1 MSQYLWQQKTWP
13 QLDWRSDQL
22 LEPLGQARK
31 AQGKVIAQ
39 AEYIGLETQARLVVE
54 EAFTT
59 SAIEGEKLDR
69 NTIRSSVARR
79 LGLPTAGLPAEE
91 RRVEG
96 LVEMLLD
103 ATTSYKEPL
112 TTRRLHG
119 WHAALFPTGYSGMD
133 KIQVGD
139 WRKGSEPMRVVSGR
153 PGREKVHYEAPPSAQ
168 ISDEMKQF
176 LSWWK
181 APSPNLDGLIRAGV
195 AHLWFVTIHPFDD
208 GNGRI
213 TRAITDMAIAQDE
226 AIGRRLYSLST
237 QIIQERNVYY
247 EILEKTQKQSCDITE
262 WLKWFLQMYTRA
274 VNRSQDMI
282 QKALRV
288 GQFWQKRSNAELNE
302 RQLKVIKRLVETE
315 PVGFEGGL
323 TNRKYVS
330 MTKTSRET
338 AKRDLSDLEAKGL
351 IKRNPGKGRS
361 VSYSLVIK
369 ESSS

>member
-1 MSQYLWQQKTWP
+1 MGQYLWQQKTWP
-13 QLDWRSDQL
+13 ELKWRSDDL
-22 LEPLGQARK
+22 LETLGQARK

-39 AEYIGLETQARLVVE
+39 AEYIGLETQASLVVE

-69 NTIRSSVARR
+69 NTIRTSVARR
-79 LGLPTAGLPAEE
+79 LGLPTAGLPLEE

-103 ATTSYKEPL
+103 ATTNYKEPL
-112 TTRRLHG
+112 TAKRLHG
-119 WHAALFPTGYSGMD
+119 WHAALFPTGYSGIH

-139 WRKGSEPMRVVSGR
+139 WRKGSEPMQVVSG
-153 PGREKVHYEAPPSAQ
+153 PLGQEKVHYEAPLSEKV
-168 ISDEMKQF
+168 SEEMKAF

-181 APSPNLDGLIRAGV
+181 APPPNLDRLIRAGV
-195 AHLWFVTIHPFDD
+195 AHLWFVTVHPFDD

-226 AIGRRLYSLST
+226 DIGRRLYSLST
-237 QIIQERNVYY
+237 QIIQERNDYY
-247 EILEKTQKQSCDITE
+247 EILEKTQKQSCDITD

-274 VNRSQDMI
+274 VNRSQDTI
-282 QKALRV
+282 HKAVWV
-288 GQFWQKRSNAELNE
+288 GQFWQKRSSTELNK
-302 RQLKVIKRLVETE
+302 RQLKVIKHLVEAE
-315 PVGFEGGL
+315 PEGFKGGL

-338 AKRDLSDLEAKGL
+338 AKRDLADLEEKNL

-361 VSYSLVIK
+361 VSYCLVT
-369 ESSS
+369 SP